1 MATIEAPATETLD
14 PSHVIVDDVIVD
26 DVLVARPRFGNDFLK
41 LWMATGISNV
51 GDGVRLTAL
60 PLLAAVIT
68 HSPILVSGVTAAGML
83 PWLLFSLHAG
93 AVADRVDR
101 RTLMV
106 VVNVARGIVM
116 VGLAAAVLA
125 GLPGIALLYG
135 IVLLQGIGEVFSDSA
150 AFALL
155 PSLVPEQ
162 RLDDANGRL
171 EAVVS
176 IAYQFAGPALGGL
189 LFALAMGAPFAVD
202 AASFVIAGGL
212 FAAIRHRAPRGRVVR
227 LERTTIRQDVAEGLR
242 SLWMNPYL
250 RNLTLLGGGCV
261 FFLYGTFAIYV
272 LYLLRVI
279 GISAP
284 GVGLFLS
291 IEAAGSITGALL
303 AGRIRNRIG
312 TAGAL
317 AGALGL
323 AGIANLALGV
333 TGAWPLVAA
342 MAISISFAAG
352 VWNVVN
358 ASFRQRL
365 VPDRL
370 LGRTQ
375 SAYRFLTWGAI
386 PLGSVVGG
394 ILGSTFGLR
403 APFLVGGAA
412 LAILAV
418 VARTT
423 LNGADRAEGVIRLP
437 A

>member
-1 MATIEAPATETLD
+1 MAAIEAQPNETLD
-14 PSHVIVDDVIVD
+14 APQIVVEG
-26 DVLVARPRFGNDFLK
+26 VLAPRPRLGTDFLR
-41 LWMATGISNV
+41 LWSATGISNI

-60 PLLAAVIT
+60 PLLAALIT
-68 HSPILVSGVTAAGML
+68 RSPLLVSGVTAAGML

-101 RTLMV
+101 RKLMV
-106 VVNVARGIVM
+106 IVNVARGIVM
-116 VGLAAAVLA
+116 VGLALAVVA
-125 GLPGIALLYG
+125 GLSSIALLYG

-171 EAVVS
+171 EAVISVT
-176 IAYQFAGPALGGL
+176 YQFAGPALGGL
-189 LFALAMGAPFAVD
+189 LFALATGAPFVVD
-202 AASFVIAGGL
+202 AASFLIAGAL
-212 FAAIRHRAPRGRVVR
+212 FAAIRHRAPTDKVIR
-227 LERTTIRQDVAEGLR
+227 LERTTIREDVGEGLR

-250 RNLTLLGGGCV
+250 RNLTLLGAGCV

-291 IEAAGSITGALL
+291 IEAAGSITGALV
-303 AGRIRNRIG
+303 AGRLRSRIG

-317 AGALGL
+317 AGALAL
-323 AGIANLALGV
+323 AGAANLALGV
-333 TGAWPLVAA
+333 TGSWLLVAA

-365 VPDRL
+365 VPGRL
-370 LGRTQ
+370 LGRSQ

-394 ILGSTFGLR
+394 ILGSTLGLR
-403 APFLVGGAA
+403 APFLIGGAA
-412 LAILAV
+412 LVALAV
-418 VARTT
+418 VARTV
-423 LNGADRAEGVIRLP
+423 LRGADRAEATIRLP